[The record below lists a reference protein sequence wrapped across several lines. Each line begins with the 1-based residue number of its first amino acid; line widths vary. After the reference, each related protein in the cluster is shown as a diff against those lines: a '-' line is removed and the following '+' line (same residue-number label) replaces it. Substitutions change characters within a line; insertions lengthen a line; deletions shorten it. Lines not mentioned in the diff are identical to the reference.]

1 MKKTLLVL
9 AAAAACASAA
19 QAQSNVRITG
29 LADMYIGSMKT
40 RRQRPH
46 PCCQQRRH
54 DHLVVWIPG

>member
-29 LADMYIGSMKT
+29 LADMYIGSMKNPET
-40 RRQRPH
+40 AAAPM
-46 PCCQQRRH
+46 
-54 DHLVVWIPG
+54 LSTAAA